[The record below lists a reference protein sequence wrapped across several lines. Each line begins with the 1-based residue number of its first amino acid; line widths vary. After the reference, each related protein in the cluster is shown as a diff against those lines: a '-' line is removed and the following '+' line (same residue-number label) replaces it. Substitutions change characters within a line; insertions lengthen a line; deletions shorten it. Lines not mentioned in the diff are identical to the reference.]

1 MAEPLVSPRRA
12 RYLWICFGIAA
23 LATVFDAFSSWQIIE
38 VNPIA
43 AEGNPMLSSLSELVG
58 FGGAMAL
65 RGIWGVAL
73 LLVLL
78 PIALRHMD
86 ARGRRLAGFGIYL
99 TSTVLFSLAL
109 YHLWFRA
116 TYG

>member
-1 MAEPLVSPRRA
+1 MAEPLVSSRRA

-58 FGGAMAL
+58 FGGAMTL

-99 TSTVLFSLAL
+99 ASTVLFSLAI